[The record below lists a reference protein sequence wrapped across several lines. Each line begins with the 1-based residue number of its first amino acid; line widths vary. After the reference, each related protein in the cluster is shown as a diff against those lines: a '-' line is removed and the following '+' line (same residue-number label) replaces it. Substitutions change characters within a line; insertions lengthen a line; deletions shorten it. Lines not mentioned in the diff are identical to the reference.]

1 MAALE
6 VDVQLACGAP
16 GTPPASDVRSWI
28 RSAVEHSGVTIGD
41 IVEVAVRIVDADEI
55 RALNRLYR
63 DQDRPTNVL
72 SFPAGEI
79 AGMPDAASRLLGDVV
94 ICASV
99 VAAEAEEQGKS
110 LADHWAHML
119 VHGTLHLLGFD
130 HEAEAEAVEMER
142 METRILASRNVMD
155 PYAAS

>member
-6 VDVQLACGAP
+6 VDVQFACEGQGVPQAA
-16 GTPPASDVRSWI
+16 GIRSWI
-28 RSAVEHSGVTIGD
+28 RAAIEHSEVTVGD
-41 IVEVAVRIVDADEI
+41 AAEVAVRIIDADEM
-55 RALNRLYR
+55 RTLNRLYR
-63 DQDRPTNVL
+63 KQDKPTNVL

-79 AGMPDAASRLLGDVV
+79 AGMPDTASRLLGDVV

-110 LADHWAHML
+110 LADHWGHIL

-130 HEAEAEAVEMER
+130 HETEADAAEMER
-142 METRILASRNVMD
+142 LETSILAAGNVTD